1 VYDYPQLKKDID
13 NSGVGILELSNTTKE
28 DIKEFFNKNSIKNLI
43 TRDGTLFL
51 NTTIGM
57 AGDMGE
63 KIDDSYVAPTIQWM
77 YDKTLVTKLKEKIVD
92 INKTMD
98 SVWKNYKYKDITCR
112 ENIHT
117 PITRDKVT
125 KYSYETAVDTSLWY
139 FDGSYE
145 KLTILRKWLV
155 DNYKTSIFQ
164 MWYEIPLQDIP
175 NPVGVD
181 ASKIHKELTKIYLE
195 LYKDAEEVQ
204 NFGKEYNSNT
214 LRNTALQ
221 QTFRLQVY
229 EEGCF
234 ISPHRDSDDLNDI
247 PEGNC
252 SMLLYTNE
260 DYVEGMGGELVCI
273 DIRPGRRKKEIT
285 VPPTIGTLVIVD
297 FKQNPSHSVN
307 VIKEKNWMRTTIGAW
322 WPAGVEY

>member
-1 VYDYPQLKKDID
+1 MYDYPQLKKDID
-13 NSGVGILELSNTTKE
+13 NTGVGILELSNTAQE
-28 DIKEFFNKNSIKNLI
+28 YIKELNKISIKNHI
-43 TRDGTLFL
+43 TRSGTLFL

-57 AGDMGE
+57 TTDKDVPITYE
-63 KIDDSYVAPTIQWM
+63 
-77 YDKTLVTKLKEKIVD
+77 YDTTLITKLKEKIID

-112 ENIHT
+112 ENSHN

-125 KYSYETAVDTSLWY
+125 KYSYETDVDTSLWY

-164 MWYEIPLQDIP
+164 MWYEVSLQNIQSP
-175 NPVGVD
+175 NGID
-181 ASKIHKELTKIYLE
+181 AVKIHEELTKIYLE
-195 LYKDAEEVQ
+195 LYGDLEEVQ
-204 NFGKEYNSNT
+204 NFGREYNPKVNLT
-214 LRNTALQ
+214 

-234 ISPHRDSDDLNDI
+234 ISPHRD
-247 PEGNC
+247 GGGGHC

-260 DYVEGMGGELVCI
+260 NYVEGMGGELVCI
-273 DIRPGRRKKEIT
+273 DSKGNTKT
-285 VPPTIGTLVIVD
+285 VPPTIGTLAIVD
-297 FKQNPSHSVN
+297 FKKDPSHSIN
-307 VIKEKNWMRTTIGAW
+307 VIKEKDWMRTTIGAW
-322 WPAGVEY
+322 WPAGTGY

>member
-13 NSGVGILELSNTTKE
+13 NTGVGILELSNTTKE

-77 YDKTLVTKLKEKIVD
+77 YDKTLVTKMKEKIVD
-92 INKTMD
+92 INKTLK
-98 SVWKNYKYKDITCR
+98 SKDITCR

-125 KYSYETAVDTSLWY
+125 KYSYETAVDTALWY

-164 MWYEIPLQDIP
+164 MWYEIPLQNIQSP
-175 NPVGVD
+175 NGID
-181 ASKIHKELTKIYLE
+181 AVKIHEELTKIYLE
-195 LYKDAEEVQ
+195 LYGDLEEVQ
-204 NFGKEYNSNT
+204 NFGREYNPKVNLT
-214 LRNTALQ
+214 

-234 ISPHRDSDDLNDI
+234 ISPHQD
-247 PEGNC
+247 GVGGHC

-260 DYVEGMGGELVCI
+260 DYVAGMGGELVCI

-285 VPPTIGTLVIVD
+285 VPPTIGTLTIVD
-297 FKQNPSHSVN
+297 FKGNPSHSVN

>member
-1 VYDYPQLKKDID
+1 MYDYPQLKKDID
-13 NSGVGILELSNTTKE
+13 NSGVGILELSNTTQA

-43 TRDGTLFL
+43 TRSGTLHL
-51 NTTIGM
+51 NTTSGR

-77 YDKTLVTKLKEKIVD
+77 YDKTLVTKMKEKIVD
-92 INKTMD
+92 INKTLK
-98 SVWKNYKYKDITCR
+98 SKDITCR
-112 ENIHT
+112 ENPHN
-117 PITRDKVT
+117 PITRNKVT
-125 KYSYETAVDTSLWY
+125 KYSYETVVDTSLWY

-164 MWYEIPLQDIP
+164 MWYEIPLQNIR
-175 NPVGVD
+175 NKSGVY

-195 LYKDAEEVQ
+195 LYKDSEEVQ

-214 LRNTALQ
+214 RRDKLQ

-234 ISPHRDSDDLNDI
+234 ISPHRDSDDLDDI

>member
-1 VYDYPQLKKDID
+1 MYDYPQLKKDIN
-13 NSGVGILELSNTTKE
+13 NSGVGILELSNTTQA

-43 TRDGTLFL
+43 TRSGTLHL
-51 NTTIGM
+51 NTTSGM
-57 AGDMGE
+57 AGDMRE

-77 YDKTLVTKLKEKIVD
+77 YDKTLVTKMKEKIVD
-92 INKTMD
+92 INKTLK
-98 SVWKNYKYKDITCR
+98 SKDITCR
-112 ENIHT
+112 ENSHN
-117 PITRDKVT
+117 PITRNKVT
-125 KYSYETAVDTSLWY
+125 KYSYETVVDTSLWY

-164 MWYEIPLQDIP
+164 MWYEIPLQNIR
-175 NPVGVD
+175 NKSGVD

-195 LYKDAEEVQ
+195 LYKDSEEVQ

-214 LRNTALQ
+214 RRDKLQ

-234 ISPHRDSDDLNDI
+234 ISPHRDSDDLDDI

-273 DIRPGRRKKEIT
+273 DIRPGSRKKEIT

-307 VIKEKNWMRTTIGAW
+307 VIKEKDWMRTTIGCW
-322 WPAGVEY
+322 WPTGVEY

>member
-1 VYDYPQLKKDID
+1 MYDYPQLKKDID
-13 NSGVGILELSNTTKE
+13 NTGVGILELSNTTKE

-43 TRDGTLFL
+43 TRDGILFL
-51 NTTIGM
+51 NTTNEM
-57 AGDMGE
+57 TEDMGE

-77 YDKTLVTKLKEKIVD
+77 YDKTLVTKMKEKIVD
-92 INKTMD
+92 INKTLK
-98 SVWKNYKYKDITCR
+98 SKDITCR

-125 KYSYETAVDTSLWY
+125 KYSYETAVDTALWY

-164 MWYEIPLQDIP
+164 MWYEIPLQNIQSP
-175 NPVGVD
+175 NGID
-181 ASKIHKELTKIYLE
+181 AVKIHEELTKIYLE
-195 LYKDAEEVQ
+195 LYKDSEEVQ

-214 LRNTALQ
+214 RRDKLQ
-221 QTFRLQVY
+221 QTFRVQVY

-234 ISPHRDSDDLNDI
+234 ISPHRDSDDLDDI

-273 DIRPGRRKKEIT
+273 DIRPGSRKKEIT

-307 VIKEKNWMRTTIGAW
+307 VIKEKDWMRTTIGAW
-322 WPAGVEY
+322 WPAGTGY